1 MLAPYWSAKLGKDAL
16 SAYQA
21 SARGGE
27 VGVKFDGDRVVLGG
41 DAVTV
46 LRGSLL
52 C

>member
-1 MLAPYWSAKLGKDAL
+1 
-16 SAYQA
+16 
-21 SARGGE
+21 
-27 VGVKFDGDRVVLGG
+27 VGVKFNGDRVVLGG